1 MSPRALVRKSSKTD
15 VIEADGFP
23 ISVAD
28 LATGEGLKEALS
40 NCDAVVHSAGGGRVK
55 RPSDFYKNNTRT
67 TETLLDAI
75 SQHAPELKAFVLISS
90 IAARGP
96 GTSKEPLGPQSHYGK
111 SKAMAEEKALAC
123 QSQFPITILRP
134 PSLYGPGDTRFLP
147 LYKAVK
153 RGLVTLP
160 SSQGKASFLH
170 IDDMCHAVISAL
182 STRAETPQVFELDD
196 GEIHEVASLVGLIQG
211 GLSVTT
217 PRLIR
222 VPHTMLWTVAIC
234 LEAVG
239 SITGKATLLTR
250 DKMKDLRNPHWVTD
264 STPFQNATG
273 WKPQI
278 SLENGVKETAAW
290 YQEHE
295 WLS

>member
-1 MSPRALVRKSSKTD
+1 MREDLSADDFVPEVRREAQLVDPGLRLVCGGQLKLQRVAGRHPVWKTHVD
-15 VIEADGFP
+15 RLP
-23 ISVAD
+23 
-28 LATGEGLKEALS
+28 
-40 NCDAVVHSAGGGRVK
+40 
-55 RPSDFYKNNTRT
+55 
-67 TETLLDAI
+67 
-75 SQHAPELKAFVLISS
+75 
-90 IAARGP
+90 RGP
-96 GTSKEPLGPQSHYGK
+96 GTSKEPLGPQSQYGK